1 MFMTDTRLSMIAM
14 TTMLLAVG
22 GLAGNA
28 QEEST
33 VQTMVFDRAIQPGEM
48 VRLDVTCDCE
58 ATGATATVLGQDVP
72 LFQVGDADAWRGLIG
87 IDLDISPGT
96 YPMAV
101 VVDQVGQ
108 VPIATTREL
117 VVITKR
123 FPVRQLRVPAR
134 FVNPP
139 ENAIERIQDEA
150 HRLQA
155 IFETVTRPRQWHRS
169 FLAPARAP
177 TSGSFGT
184 RSVFNG
190 QPRSPHSGLD
200 FRSKAGTPVAAP
212 ATGVVTAAESLFF
225 TGNTVVIDHG
235 LGLYSLLAH
244 LSKFA
249 VKTGDCVRRGQIVG
263 FVGATGRVTGP
274 HLHWSVRLNGA
285 RVDPL
290 SLIAVTKESKE
301 TSE

>member
-1 MFMTDTRLSMIAM
+1 MNDARLNMIAL
-14 TTMLLAVG
+14 TTMLLAVAS
-22 GLAGNA
+22 LAGSA
-28 QEEST
+28 QEESR
-33 VQTMVFDRAIQPGEM
+33 VQTVVFDRAVQPGEV
-48 VRLDVTCDCE
+48 VRLDVTCDCQPK
-58 ATGATATVLGQDVP
+58 GATATVFGQDVP
-72 LFQVGDADAWRGLIG
+72 LFPMRDGDAWRGLIG

-96 YPMAV
+96 YPIAV
-101 VVDQVGQ
+101 VVDRVVQPPVT
-108 VPIATTREL
+108 TTRDL
-117 VVITKR
+117 AVITKR
-123 FPVRQLRVPAR
+123 FPIRRLRVPAR

-139 ENAIERIQDEA
+139 ESAIERIQDEA
-150 HRLQA
+150 HRLQTL
-155 IFETVTRPRQWHRS
+155 FQTVTWPRQWHRA
-169 FLAPARAP
+169 FQAPARAQ
-177 TSGSFGT
+177 TTGSFGT

-190 QPRSPHSGLD
+190 QPRNPHSGVD
-200 FRSKAGTPVAAP
+200 FRSKTGTPVAAP

-225 TGNTVVIDHG
+225 TGNTLVIDHG

-249 VKTGDCVRRGQIVG
+249 VKAGDRVRRGQIVG

-290 SLIAVTKESKE
+290 SLIAATKESKE